1 MLAMRKHSLA
11 YHYCTSQ
18 VAHSRATGMMPGRGV
33 GGPLDGALKSHNMI
47 RCPHTTPQ
55 RYHRVVVNNRIAPPP
70 VMRISWTLPSD
81 GRGMGSPTPSL
92 KQEDAGL

>member
-33 GGPLDGALKSHNMI
+33 GGPLDGALMSHNMI
-47 RCPHTTPQ
+47 RCLHPTPQ
-55 RYHRVVVNNRIAPPP
+55 RYHRVVVNKQDITTTCAEGFVGSSIRYLLY
-70 VMRISWTLPSD
+70 RWRSWEGDGLPNS
-81 GRGMGSPTPSL
+81 
-92 KQEDAGL
+92 

>member
-55 RYHRVVVNNRIAPPP
+55 RYHRVVVNIRIAPPP
-70 VMRISWTLPSD
+70 VMRVSWASSTRWEGDGLPNS
-81 GRGMGSPTPSL
+81 
-92 KQEDAGL
+92 